1 MFIVILQLG
10 LFIDRVQFKL
20 VHQLMLASI
29 NNAAFKE
36 KSFEK
41 ETSIWTKLSIYIIVF
56 ALSPSPPFSLS
67 KSPLSLAEKSRKDA
81 DFSNLSGIAVKTENF
96 TCFLR
101 YIAPNAGNPIIAK
114 IVPEMCTTQISPI
127 YCPKQHR
134 NVTNHRSH
142 QLKIGLRQNCRHYS

>member
-20 VHQLMLASI
+20 VHLLMLASI
-29 NNAAFKE
+29 NAAFEE
-36 KSFEK
+36 KKFWERDFNLDK
-41 ETSIWTKLSIYIIVF
+41 TQHLHNCFWPE
-56 ALSPSPPFSLS
+56 SPSPFSLS

-96 TCFLR
+96 AGFLR

-114 IVPEMCTTQISPI
+114 IVPKMCTTQISPI
-127 YCPKQHR
+127 YCPK
-134 NVTNHRSH
+134 
-142 QLKIGLRQNCRHYS
+142 